1 MNGWVSLHRK
11 MLDNPVVCKDSD
23 YMAIWIYLLLNAT
36 HAEIPAM
43 FKGQKI
49 MLNPGQ
55 LITGRKAISD
65 KLRVT
70 ESKVQR
76 VLKCYES
83 ERQIEQQTGN
93 KNRLITIKNWDMYQC
108 SEQQIERQMNNQ
120 RTTNEQQ
127 MNTNNNVNNKINIL
141 CSPEVEPETIFNNG
155 ALDTERIHD
164 VSKMEAQVSIELDNN
179 ILCSPGAEPD
189 KTGDNNSDLEQLKTD
204 FEKIYAIYPKKR
216 GKAKAFEYYCAYVK
230 KGRCI
235 NKVRYRLTNKQVYL
249 AVRAYTHEREEE
261 GTELDYYKNFDTF
274 MSKAIIDYLPGEDD
288 L

>member
-1 MNGWVSLHRK
+1 MANRRMFSLDVIDTDKFLDMPATSQNLYFHLGLRADDDGFVSSPKKITKLV
-11 MLDNPVVCKDSD
+11 NCGSD
-23 YMAIWIYLLLNAT
+23 DLNVLISRGFVIPFDDGIMVIT
-36 HAEIPAM
+36 HWKQNNYIQADRYKRTLYQE
-43 FKGQKI
+43 Q
-49 MLNPGQ
+49 LSQ
-55 LITGRKAISD
+55 LI
-65 KLRVT
+65 
-70 ESKVQR
+70 
-76 VLKCYES
+76 
-83 ERQIEQQTGN
+83 
-93 KNRLITIKNWDMYQC
+93 
-108 SEQQIERQMNNQ
+108 
-120 RTTNEQQ
+120 
-127 MNTNNNVNNKINIL
+127 VNNG
-141 CSPEVEPETIFNNG
+141 VY

-216 GKAKAFEYYCAYVK
+216 GRSKAFEYYCAYVK

-249 AVRAYTHEREEE
+249 AVRAYTREREEE

-274 MSKAIIDYLPGEDD
+274 MSKAIIDYLPGEGD